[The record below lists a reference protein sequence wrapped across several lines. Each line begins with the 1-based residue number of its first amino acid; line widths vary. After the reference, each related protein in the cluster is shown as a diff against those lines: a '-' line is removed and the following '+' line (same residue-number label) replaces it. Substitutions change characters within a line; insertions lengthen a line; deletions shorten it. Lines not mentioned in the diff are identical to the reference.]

1 MQVKVDYLRL
11 RVRMVQILALSI
23 TMHAN
28 TTVSKSILSLQVQLF
43 FLNTTELR
51 LFRSRPLFSVI
62 RGQILGDRY
71 YERPKRERKK
81 DKSARN

>member
-1 MQVKVDYLRL
+1 MQVKVDHLRL
-11 RVRMVQILALSI
+11 CVRMIQIWALPI
-23 TMHAN
+23 TMYAK

-51 LFRSRPLFSVI
+51 LLRSRPLFSVI
-62 RGQILGDRY
+62 RGQIFGDRY

-81 DKSARN
+81 EKSARH